1 MSEGQITTAD
11 PELADRFSQYLA
23 QEGVIEAESAPEE
36 AASEETPVQEDVSET
51 PEPEVEPEEAPEPE
65 AEPEASPEGEE
76 EPEVAAASD
85 EDPGIQNFSDLAT
98 AFEIEESELLDHLQV
113 ESRDGEGTVSVSDV
127 LNAYHSAPENNE
139 IEKRKYDELSQ
150 QILQERDGK
159 LGELQKLTASLIA
172 HMESDPKVDWDEL
185 RDADPGRYL
194 REKESREAKESDVRR
209 ALDEMNSEQAS
220 RDEAESK
227 RHEEWRTEQVE
238 SLYRMRPDWKEAE
251 SARDAMTEIQDYL
264 VKSGFTPDQIE
275 SLEDANS
282 ILTVWRAAQ
291 WEKLQAK
298 KPETKKRLRLLPRT
312 LRSTARDD
320 AANVSAEKVEQEE
333 GERLRRN
340 LENSGSVEDAAALM
354 EGYL

>member
-1 MSEGQITTAD
+1 LAEGQITTAD
-11 PELADRFSQYLA
+11 PELADRFTQYLA
-23 QEGVIEAESAPEE
+23 QEGVIEAASEPEE
-36 AASEETPVQEDVSET
+36 AASEQPPVQEEIPET
-51 PEPEVEPEEAPEPE
+51 PAPEAEPEEAPEPE

-76 EPEVAAASD
+76 EPEVAAAS

-113 ESRDGEGTVSVSDV
+113 ESRDGEGTVSVAEV
-127 LNAYHSAPENNE
+127 LNAYHSAPENSE
-139 IEKRKYDELSQ
+139 IEKRKYEELSQ
-150 QILQERDGK
+150 QVLQERDGK

-185 RDADPGRYL
+185 READPGRYL
-194 REKESREAKESDVRR
+194 REKETREAKETDVRR
-209 ALDEMNSEQAS
+209 ALDEMQAEQSS
-220 RDEAESK
+220 REEDEGK
-227 RHEEWRTEQVE
+227 RHEAWRTEQVE

-320 AANVSAEKVEQEE
+320 AANVSSEKVEQEE
-333 GERLRRN
+333 GERLRQN
-340 LENSGSVEDAAALM
+340 LKNSGSVEDAAALM

>member
-1 MSEGQITTAD
+1 LAEGQITTAD
-11 PELADRFSQYLA
+11 PELADRFSQYLE
-23 QEGVIEAESAPEE
+23 QEGVIEAAIEPEE
-36 AASEETPVQEDVSET
+36 AASEEPPVQEEVSET
-51 PEPEVEPEEAPEPE
+51 PAPEAEPEEAP
-65 AEPEASPEGEE
+65 EPEASPEGEE
-76 EPEVAAASD
+76 EPEVAAASE
-85 EDPGIQNFSDLAT
+85 EDPGIQTFSDLAT

-113 ESRDGEGTVSVSDV
+113 ESRDGEGTVSVAEI
-127 LNAYHSAPENNE
+127 LNAYHSEPEGNA
-139 IEKRKYDELSQ
+139 IEKRKYEELSQ
-150 QILQERDGK
+150 QVLQERDGK

-172 HMESDPKVDWDEL
+172 HMESDPKVDWDDL

-220 RDEAESK
+220 REKDEGE
-227 RHEEWRTEQVE
+227 RHEVWRSEQVE

-251 SARDAMTEIQDYL
+251 SARDAMTEIQGYL
-264 VKSGFTPDQIE
+264 VKSGFTADQIE

-320 AANVSAEKVEQEE
+320 AANVSAEKVEQEQ
-333 GERLRRN
+333 GERLRQN
-340 LENSGSVEDAAALM
+340 LKDSGSVEDAAALM